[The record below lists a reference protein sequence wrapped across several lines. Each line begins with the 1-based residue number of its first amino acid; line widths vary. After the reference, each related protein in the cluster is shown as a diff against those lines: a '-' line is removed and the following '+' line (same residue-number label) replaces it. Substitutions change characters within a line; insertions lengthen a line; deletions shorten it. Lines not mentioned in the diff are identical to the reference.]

1 MNSVSPAP
9 VRSLLRFLT
18 AGSVDDGKST
28 LIGRLL
34 HDSGGVYEDELA
46 SLQKLPS
53 VNGFKFDPSHITD
66 GLKAERE
73 QGITIDVAY
82 RYFSTP
88 RRKFIIADTPGHEQ
102 YTRNMVTG
110 ASTAHVA
117 VLLVDARKGILIQ
130 TRRHAY
136 IAWLLGA
143 RNIIV
148 AVNKMD
154 LVGFDP
160 EVFERIRQS
169 FMEFASPMRLQEI
182 EFIPMSALE
191 GDNVI
196 ARSEKMPWYEGR
208 PLLETLESIQIHE
221 NDNSATFRFPVQM
234 VIRSGQ
240 DFRGYAGMIAS
251 GDLQPNAEVLALP
264 SGRQATIDRIVNYK
278 EDLDHAFAPMSVIV
292 SLRQYIDLGRGD
304 MLCDPQRP
312 PTLSKRFRAKL
323 IWMSTSP
330 MKVNEPYLL
339 RHTTQMA
346 CMSVVKLLHKIDLDT
361 LSQVQA
367 DSLQCNEIGE
377 AEIETHKPI
386 LCDPYTV
393 NKTCGSFIVVHP
405 ISNATLAAGIISDP
419 LAEDTASLSAFPA
432 PATRNG
438 ESQGTIVW
446 ITGLSGSGKTT
457 ICNAV
462 HTELLARG
470 IRVEMLDGD
479 VIRKHLSRDLGFSKA
494 ERDENI
500 RRIGFVAH
508 LLTRNGV
515 VALVSAISPY
525 RAVRDEIR
533 ATMGRFLEV
542 FVNAPL
548 EVCERRDPKGLY
560 KRARAGEFPGFT
572 GIDDPYEPPLSP
584 EVECRTDLE
593 SEKESVDKVLG
604 AILKA
609 IQ

>member
-1 MNSVSPAP
+1 M
-9 VRSLLRFLT
+9 
-18 AGSVDDGKST
+18 DDGKST

-46 SLQKLPS
+46 SLRVLPS

-110 ASTAHVA
+110 ASTAHVV

-136 IAWLLGA
+136 IAWLLGI

-154 LVGFDP
+154 LVSFDP
-160 EVFERIRQS
+160 EVFARIRQS
-169 FMEFASPMRLQEI
+169 FMEFTSPMRLQEI

-196 ARSEKMPWYEGR
+196 ARSGKMPWHEGR
-208 PLLETLESIQIHE
+208 PLLEALESIQIHE
-221 NDNSATFRFPVQM
+221 NDSSATFRFPVQM

-240 DFRGYAGMIAS
+240 DFRGYAGTIAS
-251 GDLQPNAEVLALP
+251 GDLRPNAEVLALP
-264 SGRQATIDRIVNYK
+264 SGRQATIDRILNYK

-292 SLRQYIDLGRGD
+292 SLRQHIDLGRGD
-304 MLCDPQRP
+304 MLCDPRRAP
-312 PTLSKRFRAKL
+312 ALSKRFRAKL
-323 IWMSTSP
+323 IWMSTLP
-330 MKVNEPYLL
+330 MKINEPYLL

-346 CMSVVKLLHKIDLDT
+346 CMSVVKLLHKINLDT
-361 LSQVQA
+361 LSQIQA

-432 PATRNG
+432 PAARNG
-438 ESQGTIVW
+438 ESQRIIVW

-479 VIRKHLSRDLGFSKA
+479 IIRKHLSRDLGFSKA

-525 RAVRDEIR
+525 RAIRDEIR

-593 SEKESVDKVLG
+593 SEKESVDKVLM

>member
-1 MNSVSPAP
+1 M
-9 VRSLLRFLT
+9 RFLT

-46 SLQKLPS
+46 SLRKLPS

-117 VLLVDARKGILIQ
+117 ILLVDARKGILIQ

-136 IAWLLGA
+136 IAWLLGIK
-143 RNIIV
+143 NIIV

-160 EVFERIRQS
+160 EVFEGIRQS
-169 FMEFASPMRLQEI
+169 FMEFASPMRLQEV

-196 ARSEKMPWYEGR
+196 ERSGNMPWYEGR
-208 PLLETLESIQIHE
+208 PLLETLESIQVQE
-221 NDNSATFRFPVQM
+221 DDSSASFRFPVQM

-240 DFRGYAGMIAS
+240 DFRGYAGTIAS
-251 GDLQPNAEVLALP
+251 GNLQPNAEVLALP

-312 PTLSKRFRAKL
+312 PVLSKRFRAKL

-361 LSQVQA
+361 LSQIQA

-405 ISNATLAAGIISDP
+405 ISNATLARHHFR
-419 LAEDTASLSAFPA
+419 SARRRHGLDKRIPR
-432 PATRNG
+432 TRCT
-438 ESQGTIVW
+438 Q
-446 ITGLSGSGKTT
+446 
-457 ICNAV
+457 
-462 HTELLARG
+462 R
-470 IRVEMLDGD
+470 
-479 VIRKHLSRDLGFSKA
+479 
-494 ERDENI
+494 
-500 RRIGFVAH
+500 
-508 LLTRNGV
+508 
-515 VALVSAISPY
+515 
-525 RAVRDEIR
+525 
-533 ATMGRFLEV
+533 
-542 FVNAPL
+542 
-548 EVCERRDPKGLY
+548 
-560 KRARAGEFPGFT
+560 
-572 GIDDPYEPPLSP
+572 
-584 EVECRTDLE
+584 
-593 SEKESVDKVLG
+593 
-604 AILKA
+604 
-609 IQ
+609 

>member
-1 MNSVSPAP
+1 
-9 VRSLLRFLT
+9 LRFLT

>member
-1 MNSVSPAP
+1 M
-9 VRSLLRFLT
+9 RFLT

-46 SLQKLPS
+46 SLRVLPS

-110 ASTAHVA
+110 ASTAHVV

-136 IAWLLGA
+136 IAWLLGI

-154 LVGFDP
+154 LVSFDP
-160 EVFERIRQS
+160 EVFARIRQS
-169 FMEFASPMRLQEI
+169 FMEFTSPMRLQEI

-196 ARSEKMPWYEGR
+196 ARSGKMPWHEGR

-221 NDNSATFRFPVQM
+221 NDSSATFRFPVQM

-240 DFRGYAGMIAS
+240 DFRGYAGTIAS
-251 GDLQPNAEVLALP
+251 GDLRPNAEVLALP
-264 SGRQATIDRIVNYK
+264 SGRQATIDRILNYK
-278 EDLDHAFAPMSVIV
+278 DDLDHAFAPMSVIV
-292 SLRQYIDLGRGD
+292 SLRQHIDLGRGD
-304 MLCDPQRP
+304 MLCDPRRAP
-312 PTLSKRFRAKL
+312 ALSKRFRAKL
-323 IWMSTSP
+323 IWMSTLP

-346 CMSVVKLLHKIDLDT
+346 CMSVVKLLHKINLDT
-361 LSQVQA
+361 LSQIQA

-432 PATRNG
+432 PAARNG
-438 ESQGTIVW
+438 ESQRIIVW

-479 VIRKHLSRDLGFSKA
+479 IIRKHLSRDLGFSKA

-525 RAVRDEIR
+525 RAIRDEIR

-593 SEKESVDKVLG
+593 SEKESVDKVLM

>member
-46 SLQKLPS
+46 SLRKLPL

-136 IAWLLGA
+136 IAWLLGI

-160 EVFERIRQS
+160 EVFARIRQS

-196 ARSEKMPWYEGR
+196 ERSGKMPWYEGR
-208 PLLETLESIQIHE
+208 PLLETLESIQIRE
-221 NDNSATFRFPVQM
+221 NDSSATFRFPVQM

-240 DFRGYAGMIAS
+240 DFRGYAGTIAS
-251 GDLQPNAEVLALP
+251 GELQPNAEVLALP
-264 SGRQATIDRIVNYK
+264 SGRQATIDRILNYK

-292 SLRQYIDLGRGD
+292 SLRQHIDLGRGD

-323 IWMSTSP
+323 IWMSTFA
-330 MKVNEPYLL
+330 Y
-339 RHTTQMA
+339 
-346 CMSVVKLLHKIDLDT
+346 
-361 LSQVQA
+361 
-367 DSLQCNEIGE
+367 
-377 AEIETHKPI
+377 
-386 LCDPYTV
+386 
-393 NKTCGSFIVVHP
+393 
-405 ISNATLAAGIISDP
+405 
-419 LAEDTASLSAFPA
+419 
-432 PATRNG
+432 
-438 ESQGTIVW
+438 ESQRALFAQAHHANGMHERGETAAQDR
-446 ITGLSGSGKTT
+446 SGYIESD
-457 ICNAV
+457 
-462 HTELLARG
+462 RG
-470 IRVEMLDGD
+470 G
-479 VIRKHLSRDLGFSKA
+479 VIA
-494 ERDENI
+494 
-500 RRIGFVAH
+500 
-508 LLTRNGV
+508 
-515 VALVSAISPY
+515 
-525 RAVRDEIR
+525 
-533 ATMGRFLEV
+533 M
-542 FVNAPL
+542 
-548 EVCERRDPKGLY
+548 
-560 KRARAGEFPGFT
+560 
-572 GIDDPYEPPLSP
+572 
-584 EVECRTDLE
+584 
-593 SEKESVDKVLG
+593 
-604 AILKA
+604 
-609 IQ
+609 Q

>member
-1 MNSVSPAP
+1 M
-9 VRSLLRFLT
+9 
-18 AGSVDDGKST
+18 DDGKST

-46 SLQKLPS
+46 SLRVLPS

-110 ASTAHVA
+110 ASTAHVV

-136 IAWLLGA
+136 IAWLLGI

-154 LVGFDP
+154 LVSFDP
-160 EVFERIRQS
+160 EVFARIRQS
-169 FMEFASPMRLQEI
+169 FMEFASPMGLQEI

-196 ARSEKMPWYEGR
+196 ARSGKMPWHEGR
-208 PLLETLESIQIHE
+208 PLLEALESIQIHE
-221 NDNSATFRFPVQM
+221 NDSSATFRFPVQM

-240 DFRGYAGMIAS
+240 DFRGYAGTIAS
-251 GDLQPNAEVLALP
+251 GDLRPNAEVLALP
-264 SGRQATIDRIVNYK
+264 SGRQATIDRILNYK
-278 EDLDHAFAPMSVIV
+278 DDLDHAFAPMSVIV
-292 SLRQYIDLGRGD
+292 SLRQHIDLGRGD
-304 MLCDPQRP
+304 MLCDPRRAP
-312 PTLSKRFRAKL
+312 ALSKRFRAKL
-323 IWMSTSP
+323 IWMSTLP

-346 CMSVVKLLHKIDLDT
+346 CMSVVKLLHKINLDT
-361 LSQVQA
+361 LSQIQA

-432 PATRNG
+432 PAARNG
-438 ESQGTIVW
+438 ESQRIIVW

-479 VIRKHLSRDLGFSKA
+479 IIRKHLSRDLGFSKA

-525 RAVRDEIR
+525 RAIRDEIR

-593 SEKESVDKVLG
+593 SEKESVDKVLM